1 MQGFSRRTLRR
12 PHSNLL
18 SAGVAAPTMSLL
30 AVPQLMA
37 VPFSRSGNKETC
49 HRTRGVPS
57 FAKVAVNRMRA
68 AKLPAASRP
77 VGNQSASGLAREALP
92 GQRGTSRT
100 QARGLTPL
108 ATSVVASLASHLGA
122 FVRRIAFGHH
132 PERTKGSTTGSRV
145 APEAKASLSYLRPA
159 PTLQTTSDDVPSAA
173 RNHPRSSEVLPRLAV
188 EV

>member
-77 VGNQSASGLAREALP
+77 VGNQSASGP
-92 GQRGTSRT
+92 CPRGSSRP
-100 QARGLTPL
+100 ARGLAHSGARPHP
-108 ATSVVASLASHLGA
+108 ASHVCGRVTREPPRRFRSSQRVRLPPRTHEGLHDWQPCRPGGQGLPVLIA
-122 FVRRIAFGHH
+122 PRSHTSDHPRMTCRVRRG
-132 PERTKGSTTGSRV
+132 TT
-145 APEAKASLSYLRPA
+145 
-159 PTLQTTSDDVPSAA
+159 
-173 RNHPRSSEVLPRLAV
+173 LAHLKCFPD
-188 EV
+188 